1 MIFHQRKRQGL
12 EDQFKGHIGMLEEI
26 VGRINDISV
35 ATGGLVNY
43 VYRVEGER
51 GTLYLKVRKTEFS
64 ALPLLN
70 SNPADIR
77 YESKALDI
85 LSSAF
90 PEVFPNQVAFYP
102 KESMMVLSDAIG
114 NGVRLDEAFR
124 RGTFSEESSA
134 SLGSLVG
141 RIHTKFRDADISI
154 REDGDE
160 EYHTKN
166 LEYRLGYH
174 KNHELDSLVSRLKQ
188 GPRQLILGDLSPKNM
203 GVGPDGKFTMWDLE
217 IAHRGNPV
225 FDVGFLAAHVV
236 LHSRDGTEKPGR
248 LLKAL
253 LDGYYS
259 TADKV
264 GVDGID
270 LKQIVLG
277 IILFRMRNEVIP
289 YMMEVAAEDRNRIS
303 DSASLLL
310 LQRDPSWLE
319 IARCV
324 A

>member
-1 MIFHQRKRQGL
+1 MTFHQKKNLQL
-12 EDQFKGHIGMLEEI
+12 EDQFKQHIGMLEGI
-26 VGRINDISV
+26 VGQIRRFSG

-43 VYRVEGER
+43 VYKVEGER
-51 GTLYLKVRKTEFS
+51 GTLYLKVRSTEFS
-64 ALPLLN
+64 ALPQL
-70 SNPADIR
+70 SANPADIR
-77 YESKALDI
+77 YESKALGI

-90 PEVFPNQVAFYP
+90 PEVFPKQVAFYP
-102 KESMMVLSDAIG
+102 EESMIVLSDAIG
-114 NGVRLDEAFR
+114 NGIRLDEAFK

-141 RIHTKFRDADISI
+141 RIHTKFRDAGISI

-160 EYHTKN
+160 KCYADN

-174 KNHELDSLVSRLKQ
+174 RNPELDSLVSRLKE

-203 GVGPDGKFTMWDLE
+203 GVSPDGKFTMWDLE
-217 IAHRGNPV
+217 ITHKGNPV
-225 FDVGFLAAHVV
+225 FDIGFLAAHVM
-236 LHSRDGTEKPGR
+236 LHSRDNAEKPGR

-259 TADKV
+259 TADR
-264 GVDGID
+264 DGADDID
-270 LKQIVLG
+270 LKQTILG
-277 IILFRMRNEVIP
+277 IILFRMRNDVIP
-289 YMMEVAAEDRNRIS
+289 YMTEVATAERDQIS
-303 DSASLLL
+303 DSASILL

-324 A
+324 V